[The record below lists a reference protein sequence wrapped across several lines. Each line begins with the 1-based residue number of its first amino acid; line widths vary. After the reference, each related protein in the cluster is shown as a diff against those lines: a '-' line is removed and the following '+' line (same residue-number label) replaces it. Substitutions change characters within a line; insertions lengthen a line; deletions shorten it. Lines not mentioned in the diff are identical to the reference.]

1 MKKTPFNRYFKHS
14 TKAIAVLILLA
25 CASGPADLNEF
36 TSYFLPEST
45 AVQEG
50 DGRYHYTQQFL
61 YLDEYSDSLQLDANT
76 NAQAWANYAGVSEDV
91 TYNYFYTE
99 NANNILPNRLML
111 KGNKAAV
118 AYIQLAKNVERS
130 YQPAVYSW
138 EESSKDSLV
147 LVEAFNKAQQLARS
161 TTDVFLKERYGFQAV
176 KLAMILEQPETCV
189 KLYDEF
195 IKPIKTKTFI
205 SDWAFSRKAGA
216 TMALGDTAKAIYEFA
231 LVFERCPSRR
241 READLSLRSKGIKF
255 QEKALSYCQNDAEKA
270 AVYALCAIQPLE
282 DGLPML
288 KKIVELNPKNKLIEL
303 ITAREINKNEYYSF
317 GEMPY
322 VEDTAAFENRRAESS
337 SYFEQLG
344 QFSAENAE
352 NKNLGN
358 PAFWYTAASYIA
370 YVNKNY
376 DKSGDYLT
384 KAQAAS
390 TQNSYLKQQMSIQQ
404 MLLLIAKQDKITPEF
419 ENQAVGMLEQFGK
432 SDNFRVVNAYT
443 RACGLLAKMYRGQP
457 LDDKKSGGWLSGC
470 SSKKQENVGGSQL
483 AKAFLLESAASWQSR
498 PANADDYSPAFATNT
513 DRYAVE
519 DSASVES
526 VQEVLKYIQQPALGD
541 FDKRLVKL
549 SGIDAN
555 YMQIVLG
562 RKYLNQHH
570 YTEAAEAFAK
580 VTPQT
585 WKEEPFA
592 TYLDSNPF
600 YVKPD
605 NGQNAKELFTPATF
619 AKRMAELEKQMN
631 AGNAEAAYLIGCGAY
646 NMGYWGNSW
655 ILSQR
660 QWSSS
665 EYEYM
670 DPPRDLSGE
679 DYYASKQAKT
689 YFEKALQLTKNSEIA
704 AKATFGASMCERNS
718 FALFQVAEG
727 RNVGY
732 SENEQ
737 AAFTARMNA
746 EVKKRLG
753 TYFGLLKT
761 KYPTTQYTR
770 EVIEECSTYRDFIGQ

>member
-1 MKKTPFNRYFKHS
+1 MKKIPFNRYFKHS
-14 TKAIAVLILLA
+14 TKTVAVLILLA

-36 TSYFLPEST
+36 TSYFLPESAT
-45 AVQEG
+45 VQEG

-61 YLDEYSDSLQLDANT
+61 YLDEYSDSLQLGENT
-76 NAQAWANYAGVSEDV
+76 NAQAWANYAGVSEAV
-91 TYNYFYTE
+91 AYNYFYTE
-99 NANNILPNRLML
+99 TANNTLPNRLML

-118 AYIQLAKNVERS
+118 SYLQFAKAVEKA
-130 YQPAVYSW
+130 YQPAVHSW
-138 EESSKDSLV
+138 EESYKDSLV
-147 LVEAFNKAQQLARS
+147 LVESFQTARQLAS
-161 TTDVFLKERYGFQAV
+161 TTTDVFLKERYAFQAV
-176 KLAMILEQPETCV
+176 KLAMMNYQPEDCLEIYET
-189 KLYDEF
+189 F
-195 IKPIKTKTFI
+195 IQPLKTKTFI
-205 SDWAFSRKAGA
+205 SDWAFARKAGA
-216 TMALGDTAKAIYEFA
+216 TLSLGDTAKAIYEFA

-303 ITAREINKNEYYSF
+303 ITAREINKNEYYSL
-317 GEMPY
+317 GEIPY

-337 SYFEQLG
+337 TYFEQLG
-344 QFSAENAE
+344 EFNANNAE
-352 NKNLGN
+352 NKSLGN

-419 ENQAVGMLEQFGK
+419 ENQAIGMLEQFRK

-470 SSKKQENVGGSQL
+470 SSKKQENAGGIHL

-498 PANADDYSPAFATNT
+498 PQNADGYASAFATNT

-519 DSASVES
+519 DSASAES
-526 VQEVLKYIQQPALGD
+526 VQEVLKYIQQPTLGD

-555 YMQIVLG
+555 YMYIVLG
-562 RKYLNQHH
+562 RKYLSQHH
-570 YTEAAEAFAK
+570 YAEAAEAFGK
-580 VTPQT
+580 VSPQT
-585 WKEEPFA
+585 WKQEPFA

-600 YVKPD
+600 YINPD
-605 NGQNAKELFTPATF
+605 NGQNAEETVTPATF
-619 AKRMAELEKQMN
+619 AKRMTELEKKMK
-631 AGNAEAAYLIGCGAY
+631 AGDAEAAYLLGCGAY
-646 NMGYWGNSW
+646 NTGYWGNNW

-660 QWSSS
+660 QWSSA
-665 EYEYM
+665 EYQYM
-670 DPPRDLSGE
+670 YPPRDLSGE
-679 DYYASKQAKT
+679 DYFAATQAKT

-704 AKATFGASMCERNS
+704 AKAAFGASMCERNA
-718 FALFQVAEG
+718 FKLFEAAEG

-737 AAFTARMNA
+737 AAFMARMNA
-746 EVKKRLG
+746 ESKKRLG
-753 TYFGLLKT
+753 AYFGLLKS

>member
-1 MKKTPFNRYFKHS
+1 MKKIPFNRYFKHS
-14 TKAIAVLILLA
+14 TKTIAVLILLA
-25 CASGPADLNEF
+25 CAGGPADLNEF
-36 TSYFLPEST
+36 TSYFLPET
-45 AVQEG
+45 AAVQEG

-61 YLDEYSDSLQLDANT
+61 YLDEYSDSLQLDENT
-76 NAQAWANYAGVSEDV
+76 NAQAWANYAGVSQDV
-91 TYNYFYTE
+91 AYNYFYTE
-99 NANNILPNRLML
+99 TANNTLPNRLML

-118 AYIQLAKNVERS
+118 AYIQLAQNVEKS
-130 YQPAVYSW
+130 YQPSVYSW
-138 EESSKDSLV
+138 EEGSKDSLT
-147 LVEAFNKAQQLARS
+147 LVEAFSKAQQLAR
-161 TTDVFLKERYGFQAV
+161 TATDAFLKERYGFQAV

-189 KLYDEF
+189 KLYNEL
-195 IKPIKTKTFI
+195 IQPLKTKTFI

-216 TMALGDTAKAIYEFA
+216 TMALGDTTKAIYEFA
-231 LVFERCPSRR
+231 LLFERCPSRR

-303 ITAREINKNEYYSF
+303 ITAREINKNEYYLL
-317 GEMPY
+317 GAIPY

-337 SYFEQLG
+337 TYFEQLG
-344 QFSAENAE
+344 EFSADNAE

-390 TQNSYLKQQMSIQQ
+390 TQNSYLKQQMAIQQ
-404 MLLLIAKQDKITPEF
+404 MLLLIAQQDKITPEF

-457 LDDKKSGGWLSGC
+457 LDEKKSGGWLSGC
-470 SSKKQENVGGSQL
+470 SSKKEENVGGSNL

-498 PANADDYSPAFATNT
+498 PANADGYAPAFATNT

-526 VQEVLKYIQQPALGD
+526 VQEVLKYIQQPTLGD

-555 YMQIVLG
+555 YMHIILG
-562 RKYLNQHH
+562 RKYLSQHQ
-570 YTEAAEAFAK
+570 YAEATEAFTK
-580 VTPQT
+580 VSPQI
-585 WKEEPFA
+585 WKQEPFA

-605 NGQNAKELFTPATF
+605 NGQNADETFTPATF
-619 AKRMAELEKQMN
+619 AKRMTELKKKMK
-631 AGNAEAAYLIGCGAY
+631 AGDAEAAYLLGCGAY

-660 QWSSS
+660 QWSSA

-670 DPPRDLSGE
+670 YPPRDLSGE
-679 DYYASKQAKT
+679 DYYAATQAKT

-704 AKATFGASMCERNS
+704 AKAAFGASMCERNA
-718 FALFQVAEG
+718 FALFQAAEG
-727 RNVGY
+727 RDVGY
-732 SENEQ
+732 SEKEQ
-737 AAFTARMNA
+737 AAFTTRMNA
-746 EVKKRLG
+746 EEKKRLG
-753 TYFGLLKT
+753 TYFSLLKN
-761 KYPTTQYTR
+761 KYSTTQYTR
-770 EVIEECSTYRDFIGQ
+770 EVIDECSTYRDFIGQ